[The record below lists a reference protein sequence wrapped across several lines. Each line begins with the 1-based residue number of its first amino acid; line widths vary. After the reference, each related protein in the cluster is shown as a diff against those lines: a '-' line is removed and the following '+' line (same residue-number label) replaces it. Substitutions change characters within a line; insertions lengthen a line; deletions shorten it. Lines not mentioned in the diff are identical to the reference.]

1 MLRRT
6 SKQTDKNIKKK
17 DSLPNIQI
25 KVIRKSDDAKKHQ
38 KQKIASF
45 LVFLSKTSEKV
56 GLRFSVFTLPTISW
70 YIKTS
75 DFINPKQPRNEHRY

>member
-45 LVFLSKTSEKV
+45 LVFLSKTSEK
-56 GLRFSVFTLPTISW
+56 
-70 YIKTS
+70 
-75 DFINPKQPRNEHRY
+75 